1 VPGKEEIVVAAP
13 MYPPTLEALAAE
25 FVTHLLFQAKD
36 KAAFLAPLRDRV
48 TAIATIGEVGA
59 DGALMDA
66 LPRAKIIVANSV
78 GVDAIDFAAAKA
90 RGVAVTNTPGVL
102 TDCVADLGMALTLA
116 VARRVVEADRYVRA
130 GRWLGGPLGFGAKL
144 GGKTMGIVGMGRI
157 GQALALRAAAF
168 GMRVAY
174 HNRHRKP
181 EVPSPYYEDL
191 AELAKASDF
200 LVLILPGG
208 AATRHLV
215 DARILA
221 ALGSKGYLINIAR
234 GSVVDEAALVKALQD
249 GVIAGAGLDVFAD
262 EPRVPAALLAM
273 ENVVLQP
280 HQGSATHETRT
291 AMGQLMIDN
300 LKAHFA
306 GKTLLTPVG

>member
-1 VPGKEEIVVAAP
+1 VPSKQEILITAP
-13 MYPPTLEALAAE
+13 MYPPILDALDAD
-25 FVTHLLFQAKD
+25 FITHRLWEAKD
-36 KAAFLAPLRDRV
+36 RTSFLAGLRDRV
-48 TAIATIGEVGA
+48 TAIATMGETGA
-59 DGALMDA
+59 DAALMDA
-66 LPRAKIIVANSV
+66 LPRAKIIASNSV
-78 GVDAIDFAAAKA
+78 GVDAIDLTAAKA

-116 VARRVVEADRYVRA
+116 VARRVVEADRYVRS
-130 GRWLGGPLGFGAKL
+130 GQWVKGTLGFGTKL

-157 GQALALRAAAF
+157 GQALAQRAAAF
-168 GMRVAY
+168 GMIVVY
-174 HNRHRKP
+174 HSRHKKP
-181 EVPSPYYEDL
+181 EVAYRYYDDL
-191 AELAKASDF
+191 AAMAAASDF
-200 LVLILPGG
+200 LALVIPGG

-221 ALGSKGYLINIAR
+221 ALGKKGYLVNVAR

-262 EPRVPAALLAM
+262 EPRAPAALFEM
-273 ENVVLQP
+273 DNVVLQP
-280 HQGSATHETRT
+280 HQASATHETRT

-306 GKTLLTPVG
+306 GKPLLTPVG

>member
-1 VPGKEEIVVAAP
+1 VPGKEQIVVAAP
-13 MYPPTLEALAAE
+13 MYPPTLETLAGE

-36 KAAFLAPLRDRV
+36 RAAFLAPLRDRV

-66 LPRAKIIVANSV
+66 LPKAKIIASNSV
-78 GVDAIDFAAAKA
+78 GVDAIDLAAAKA

-116 VARRVVEADRYVRA
+116 VARRVAEADRYVRA
-130 GRWLGGPLGFGAKL
+130 GKWLEGPLGFGTKL

-157 GQALALRAAAF
+157 GQALAQRAAAF
-168 GMRVAY
+168 GMKVAY
-174 HNRHRKP
+174 HSRRRKSG
-181 EVPSPYYEDL
+181 VAAPYYEDL

-208 AATRHLV
+208 AATRNLV

-221 ALGSKGYLINIAR
+221 ALGSRGFLINIAR

-262 EPRVPAALLAM
+262 EPRVPASLLAM

-306 GKTLLTPVG
+306 GKPLLTPVG